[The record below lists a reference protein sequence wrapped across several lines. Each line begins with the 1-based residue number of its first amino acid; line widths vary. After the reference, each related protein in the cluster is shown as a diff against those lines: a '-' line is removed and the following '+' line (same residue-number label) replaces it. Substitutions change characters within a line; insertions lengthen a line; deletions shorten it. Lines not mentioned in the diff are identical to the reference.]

1 MRSRLEKGENPM
13 QLAQE
18 SFSSTCEHILSAIA
32 ISKSLTHEEAT
43 MIQYYCLELLNK
55 ISPALSKPY

>member
-1 MRSRLEKGENPM
+1 M

-32 ISKSLTHEEAT
+32 MSKSLTHEEAT

-55 ISPALSKPY
+55 ISPALSKLY

>member
-1 MRSRLEKGENPM
+1 M

-18 SFSSTCEHILSAIA
+18 VKTFSSTCEHILSAIA
-32 ISKSLTHEEAT
+32 MNKPLTHEEAAL
-43 MIQYYCLELLNK
+43 IQYYCLELLNK